1 MSDAELEAFEDA
13 VADLGERVSEFL
25 AEETDHT
32 AEDIESEVDDLPMPD
47 PLGDRAVDEWVPIV
61 AAFVPSDATLPP
73 PPRRS
78 RSPRWSARTVRRRSR
93 R

>member
-32 AEDIESEVDDLPMPD
+32 EDIESEFDDLPMPD
-47 PLGDRAVDEWVPIV
+47 PLGDRAVDE
-61 AAFVPSDATLPP
+61 
-73 PPRRS
+73 
-78 RSPRWSARTVRRRSR
+78 
-93 R
+93 